1 MAQYGIFFR
10 RLAAAMY
17 GGSGGGGAGG
27 ATLAS
32 STGAGD
38 AAAGDAGVAAAAA
51 GTGAADEAPSSDA
64 GASPPRP
71 SAAQRSRERFR
82 RCSGISV
89 NAASA
94 DGTRGPLYARPLG
107 HHQASRRASRPCPNS
122 PGRQCERLN
131 SPVLNLPGRR
141 LPPGGNL

>member
-38 AAAGDAGVAAAAA
+38 AAAGDAGVAAAA
-51 GTGAADEAPSSDA
+51 GTVAAHEAPSSDA

-71 SAAQRSRERFR
+71 SAARRSRERFR

-107 HHQASRRASRPCPNS
+107 HHQASRQANRAPPNG